1 MKRAIM
7 ASLILSGSAAAE
19 PPKGPAWTNA
29 RVRSMSPDQVTAHL
43 FGELAGSLYPD
54 FDAEGLARSYGR
66 IHTLRFYSVP
76 RAGGAGL
83 CETDWI
89 HVSFVPIEKGA
100 DPNKDLPARP
110 SEIRTQQINFIHDV
124 ERAARGPIR
133 TPAEQAG
140 FNEICAARDPRRERR
155 IAAPDPDDIFIG
167 LKLLTALTREAR
179 DGKALAPLDCSG
191 SATEKSPRPSDDY
204 CLLEIAAI
212 KPGNMQHA
220 AMPKS
225 NDTGV
230 TRLVEGPDWW
240 LEFHFQPGQ
249 TLPSVEFSRRRDIV
263 LPARVVFGRTP
274 EPEPMI
280 IVD

>member
-1 MKRAIM
+1 M

-29 RVRSMSPDQVTAHL
+29 RVRSMSPEQVTAQL
-43 FGELAGSLYPD
+43 FGELSGSLYPD
-54 FDAEGLARSYGR
+54 FNAEDLARSYGR

-89 HVSFVPIEKGA
+89 HVAFAPIGKGA
-100 DPNKDLPARP
+100 DLNQDLPACP
-110 SEIRTQQINFIHDV
+110 SEIRSMPISFIHDV
-124 ERAARGPIR
+124 ERAVRGPIR
-133 TPAEQAG
+133 TPAEQAS
-140 FNEICAARDPRRERR
+140 FNEICAARDPRRESRV
-155 IAAPDPDDIFIG
+155 AAPDPEDIFIG

-191 SATEKSPRPSDDY
+191 SATKKSLRPSDAY

-212 KPGNMQHA
+212 KPGEIQHA
-220 AMPKS
+220 AQPKS

-230 TRLVEGPDWW
+230 TRRVEGPNWW

-249 TLPSVEFSRRRDIV
+249 TLPSHEFSRRRGIV
-263 LPARVVFGRTP
+263 LPVRVVFERTP